1 MFTYSGNPIKSAM
14 YSLDC
19 FLVELSEIQILYFR
33 NIWFIFMPIYYST
46 IIFLLYFLLVK
57 LKYMEFKITVLSTT
71 LIFIFIYVQPDI
83 IGSFISL
90 LSYRKISQVL
100 WV

>member
-14 YSLDC
+14 NSLDC
-19 FLVELSEIQILYFR
+19 FLLELSNIQILYFR

-46 IIFLLYFLLVK
+46 VIFLIYFILIK

-71 LIFIFIYVQPDI
+71 LIFIFIYV
-83 IGSFISL
+83 
-90 LSYRKISQVL
+90 
-100 WV
+100 